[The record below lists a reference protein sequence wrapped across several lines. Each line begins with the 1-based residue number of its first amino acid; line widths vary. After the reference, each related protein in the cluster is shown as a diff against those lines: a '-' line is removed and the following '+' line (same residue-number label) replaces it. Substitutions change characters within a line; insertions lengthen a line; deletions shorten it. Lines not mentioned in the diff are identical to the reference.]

1 MQDEELQLPEEI
13 AGVGGVRARRGSGRP
28 MRLRLPEER
37 PTEPPTGYKIAHPV
51 LSQDGTRAGFT
62 GVSLGGA
69 LPYGVLDEA
78 GCVYGRRH
86 RAPHRRCDCGFHC
99 VHERATAEAL
109 LCTAEHRA
117 AVLLEVSVLGAYIR
131 FERGFRYARQ
141 RVRTATVGP
150 CACGAVAGA
159 LADAGWGQ
167 ARLARP
173 GGGVRGMRTRSYVV
187 VARLLRTAGRGRAA
201 GPGRRRRCGGRD
213 RRARRR
219 PPGSGCPSWSPR
231 RPCCRPDSTGSR
243 ASWPVLTS
251 AGRSPADRLPGRRAT
266 VVCPSNR
273 TGVRHARGRHP
284 SDNSNRLDKKSV
296 R

>member
-1 MQDEELQLPEEI
+1 
-13 AGVGGVRARRGSGRP
+13 

-51 LSQDGTRAGFT
+51 LSQDSTRAGFT

-117 AVLLEVSVLGAYIR
+117 AVLLEVSVLGSYIR

-150 CACGAVAGA
+150 CVCGAAAGA
-159 LADAGWGQ
+159 LADAGWGRPGWRALTAACAACVRGRTSLSLASFAWLAGEGLRVRATGGLRALADGLGAASGSGAPESGLGVSELVAEAALLQ
-167 ARLARP
+167 ARLDWFQ
-173 GGGVRGMRTRSYVV
+173 SQL
-187 VARLLRTAGRGRAA
+187 ARLDGRGTQ
-201 GPGRRRRCGGRD
+201 
-213 RRARRR
+213 
-219 PPGSGCPSWSPR
+219 PPG
-231 RPCCRPDSTGSR
+231 
-243 ASWPVLTS
+243 
-251 AGRSPADRLPGRRAT
+251 
-266 VVCPSNR
+266 
-273 TGVRHARGRHP
+273 
-284 SDNSNRLDKKSV
+284 
-296 R
+296 